1 MSLKK
6 NNIVSNDY
14 LDILQNRNIKKGKN
28 INLQMK
34 NGTMSKISVV
44 KNALTGLHT
53 KMIVLSNQ
61 CCAPFIKG
69 INANDYVVQ

>member
-1 MSLKK
+1 
-6 NNIVSNDY
+6 
-14 LDILQNRNIKKGKN
+14 
-28 INLQMK
+28 MK

-69 INANDYVVQ
+69 INANDYVVKS

>member
-69 INANDYVVQ
+69 INANGYVCH

>member
-69 INANDYVVQ
+69 INANDYVIE